1 MIARVVNRTSSNGNL
16 TPDSP
21 LNRPIERPIKRPIK
35 WLIKRHTLRTRDG
48 HRIAFAVAGN
58 DNNTPVV
65 VLHGGPGGAS
75 NRSVLGFF
83 DPNRFRVVMIDQR
96 GAGASRPASHLTG
109 GLRRNTTARLIGDI
123 EAVRKQLRIER
134 WGVLGGS
141 WGAALA
147 LAYAGTHPQAVLG
160 VVLRGM
166 FLTSAREVDGLFLA
180 SRKRAPR
187 EWQALVRAARCTH
200 PARLFDACATILL
213 RSHSKAAQKAVALA
227 WSRYEYAVLTSAH
240 RRRRTRTSRRKPADV
255 RRQIAMYRI
264 QSHYLRHRCWLGEPR
279 LLSLARRAARAGVP
293 IAAAHGTRDTVCPV
307 DNVARLARSV
317 PAARIE
323 RVVAG
328 HLGSEPKL
336 RDAVRRAVESL
347 WA

>member
-1 MIARVVNRTSSNGNL
+1 MTSSVASRTSSN
-16 TPDSP
+16 TAPDS
-21 LNRPIERPIKRPIK
+21 PIKRPLK
-35 WLIKRHTLRTRDG
+35 LPPRWPIKRHTLRTHDG
-48 HRIAFAVAGN
+48 HRIAFAVAGR
-58 DNNTPVV
+58 DDGTPVV

-83 DPNRFRVVMIDQR
+83 DPERFRVVMIDQR
-96 GAGASRPASHLTG
+96 GAGASRPAGS
-109 GLRRNTTARLIGDI
+109 LRRNNTMSLIGDI

-147 LAYAGTHPQAVLG
+147 LAYAGMHPQAVLG

-166 FLTSAREVDGLFLA
+166 FLTSAREVEGLFLG

-187 EWQALVRAARCTH
+187 EWQALVHAAQCTH
-200 PARLFDACATILL
+200 PSRLFDACATILL

-227 WSRYEYAVLTSAH
+227 WSRYEYAVLTSAR
-240 RRRRTRTSRRKPADV
+240 RRRRTRTARRKPADV
-255 RRQIAMYRI
+255 RRQIAMYQI

-279 LLSLARRAARAGVP
+279 LLSLARRAAHAGVP

-307 DNVARLARSV
+307 GNTARLVRSV
-317 PAARIE
+317 PGARIE

-336 RDAVRRAVESL
+336 RDAVRCAVDAL
-347 WA
+347 WP

>member
-1 MIARVVNRTSSNGNL
+1 RGGMI
-16 TPDSP
+16 D
-21 LNRPIERPIKRPIK
+21 ER
-35 WLIKRHTLRTRDG
+35 
-48 HRIAFAVAGN
+48 
-58 DNNTPVV
+58 
-65 VLHGGPGGAS
+65 GPG
-75 NRSVLGFF
+75 
-83 DPNRFRVVMIDQR
+83 PP
-96 GAGASRPASHLTG
+96 RPAGS
-109 GLRRNTTARLIGDI
+109 LRRNNTASLIGDI

-147 LAYAGTHPQAVLG
+147 LAYAGRHPQAVLG

-180 SRKRAPR
+180 SRKRASR
-187 EWQALVRAARCTH
+187 EWQSLVKAARCTH
-200 PARLFDACATILL
+200 RSRLFDACATILL
-213 RSHSKAAQKAVALA
+213 RSHSKAAQQAVALA

-240 RRRRTRTSRRKPADV
+240 RQRRTRTARRKPAGA

-279 LLSLARRAARAGVP
+279 LLSLARRAAQAGVP

-307 DNVARLARSV
+307 GNLARLLRSV
-317 PAARIE
+317 PEARTE

-336 RDAVRRAVESL
+336 REAVRRAVESL
-347 WA
+347 WR